1 MAYDI
6 DFTADID
13 VGKDANEI
21 YSNRF
26 LGIGKLTAKQAE
38 RKALRKET
46 NAYKKLDKA
55 DALYAK
61 AGATSPTA
69 NVQMPAGV
77 PPKSEAPAPPAPAP
91 DTSLPPDTVSAGI
104 GAGFAE
110 PGKKFLG
117 MKKSIGIPVAIGG
130 GLAIA
135 TGLFFLIRSII
146 NK

>member
-61 AGATSPTA
+61 AGVT
-69 NVQMPAGV
+69 
-77 PPKSEAPAPPAPAP
+77 PPASTTP
-91 DTSLPPDTVSAGI
+91 DAGLPPDTGMTDT
-104 GAGFAE
+104 GAGFPE
-110 PGKKFLG
+110 PEKKFLG

-130 GLAIA
+130 GLVIA
-135 TGLFFLIRSII
+135 TGLFFLIRYFV